1 MERLLTSTVVK
12 QSDDNNYS
20 QSQCHLLIPHEALR
34 RELLRAEKAVVNMD
48 IVKHPWHI
56 KAFMKWYEEFFV
68 PFVHDHHDNEEK
80 ISFPFW
86 VKLGAIAMPTKQ
98 CDDHVTLMKIIDE
111 LKVLGKEIKSLLDVP
126 DFNEDAIVNKSNEFK
141 AKFAYLKQ
149 HTLDHLS
156 EEELYW
162 PSIYEKYGKGGKMM
176 KKDEQNIINHGLTTK
191 GDEFIGFKM
200 AFCSVTTA
208 LGADVKGL
216 NPSIGKYGT
225 VNYKLPPWCSQK
237 LADDFYNE
245 LPWIAKMLVFP
256 SWLDAY
262 ERYVVLV
269 DSING
274 DVDVMDKLFP
284 QQDGCHCV
292 IS

>member
-1 MERLLTSTVVK
+1 MERLLTSTVVNK
-12 QSDDNNYS
+12 NDDNNYS
-20 QSQCHLLIPHEALR
+20 QSQCHLLIPHEAIR
-34 RELLRAEKAVVNMD
+34 RELLRAEKAVLNMD

-56 KAFMKWYEEFFV
+56 KAFLKWYLTCFV
-68 PFVHDHHDNEEK
+68 PFIHDHHNNEEK

-86 VKLGAIAMPTKQ
+86 NKLGAIAMPTKQ
-98 CDDHVTLMKIIDE
+98 CDDHVTLMKIIDDLRVLGEE
-111 LKVLGKEIKSLLDVP
+111 LKSSTDVP
-126 DFNEDAIVNKSNEFK
+126 DINEDVIVNKTKEFK

-149 HTLDHLS
+149 HTLDHLA

-162 PSIYEKYGKGGKMM
+162 QPIYEKYGEGGEMI
-176 KKDEQNIINHGLTTK
+176 KKDQDNVISHGLSTK

-200 AFCSVTTA
+200 AFCSVSTA
-208 LGADVKGL
+208 MGVKGL
-216 NPSIGKYGT
+216 NPSIGRYGP

-245 LPWIAKMLVFP
+245 LPWIPKVLVFP
-256 SWLDAY
+256 SWLDVY
-262 ERYVVLV
+262 EKYVVLV

-274 DVDVMDKLFP
+274 DVNVMDKLFP
-284 QQDGCHCV
+284 EHDGCHCV